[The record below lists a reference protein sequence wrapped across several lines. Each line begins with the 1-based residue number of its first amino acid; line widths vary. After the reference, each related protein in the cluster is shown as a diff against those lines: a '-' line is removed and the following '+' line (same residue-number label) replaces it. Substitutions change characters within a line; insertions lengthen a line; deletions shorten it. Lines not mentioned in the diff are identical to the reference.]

1 MIKMDVQDYEYYE
14 ARAKD
19 VKLEDITSSQ
29 QNADILARLRGNDP
43 RFTNIYIAETVEDGG
58 DFIVREG
65 DDLGWLGYFVGR
77 NKQVKVLCIENFPEH
92 LNIDAFLKGLGHNR
106 SIQCLHISLNLGDH
120 FQSFGPFLQNN
131 NNLRDLTFDNSVEL
145 DCAHN
150 NLNMDAF
157 FDGLGHNQSIQN
169 LGISTDIGEDF
180 KSLGPFLRN
189 NNSLSHLTFSCFD
202 IGLQCARNIASLL
215 GLRSSLKS
223 LNFGSTDLGDEE
235 LVEIASAL
243 RIQPQIEELNLSGN
257 DIGRDGCVA
266 LGSILEGMRNPNLAA
281 LDLGYNDIDDE
292 GLHALVAGLINCH
305 KLTSLNL
312 NGNALITGAGLRSLS
327 TLLRSDHCRLECLH
341 LYQMN
346 MDNDGVTV
354 LAAGLASLST
364 LKKLNLSNNRIS
376 DQGLQDLV
384 GSLVNCNIENL
395 YLSHN
400 SFSVFGLR
408 SLGALMQRT
417 TRLTSL
423 WLGRNAI
430 NDEGLECLVEGI
442 VNCCSLQTLDLSNN
456 QSITAAGLTS
466 LSTFFRS
473 DNCCLEK
480 LWLWG
485 INFGDDGAVAL
496 ADGLMGNNS
505 LTHVNFDSRG
515 ITSRGWSAFSK
526 LLCDT
531 ASVNNTYLSNH
542 TLVEI
547 GGYRNVGN
555 PSTIVEYLKF
565 NKLQNCTAAI
575 CKILDSHPD
584 IDIEPLFQ
592 WKLKCLPLVVRWLE
606 NARSYLGNVNQSTEV
621 FQCRQLSALY
631 KFVHGM
637 PQLAVDGYRGKK
649 MKDIQSMSKKRKL
662 DETL

>member
-1 MIKMDVQDYEYYE
+1 MDVQDYEYYE

-43 RFTNIYIAETVEDGG
+43 KFTNIYIAETVEDGG
-58 DFIVREG
+58 DFIIRKG
-65 DDLGWLGYFVGR
+65 DHLGWLGYFVGMS
-77 NKQVKVLCIENFPEH
+77 KQVEVLFIEYFP
-92 LNIDAFLKGLGHNR
+92 D
-106 SIQCLHISLNLGDH
+106 
-120 FQSFGPFLQNN
+120 
-131 NNLRDLTFDNSVEL
+131 
-145 DCAHN
+145 

-157 FDGLGHNQSIQN
+157 FDGLGHNQSIQT
-169 LGISTDIGEDF
+169 LGISTDIEEDF

-189 NNSLSHLTFSCFD
+189 NNSLCGLTFSCFD

-235 LVEIASAL
+235 LVEIATAL
-243 RIQPQIEELNLSGN
+243 RTQPQIDELNLCHN
-257 DIGRDGCVA
+257 HIGSNGCVA
-266 LGSILEGMRNPNLAA
+266 LGNVLEGVRNPNLAT
-281 LDLGYNDIDDE
+281 LNLGSNYIDDE
-292 GLHALVAGLINCH
+292 GLSALGAGLKNCH

-327 TLLRSDHCRLECLH
+327 TLFQSEHCRLEQLN
-341 LYQMN
+341 LDQTSI
-346 MDNDGVTV
+346 DNNGVAILT
-354 LAAGLASLST
+354 AGLARLPT
-364 LKKLNLSNNRIS
+364 LTKLNLSNNRIG
-376 DQGLQDLV
+376 DQGLQALV
-384 GSLVNCNIENL
+384 GGLVNCNIEQL

-400 SFSVFGLR
+400 SFSVSGLR
-408 SLGALMQRT
+408 SLGSLMQRET
-417 TRLTSL
+417 SLTSL

-430 NDEGLECLVEGI
+430 NDEGLECLIEGI
-442 VNCCSLQTLDLSNN
+442 VNCCSLQTLNLSINH
-456 QSITAAGLTS
+456 SITAVGLTS

-485 INFGDDGAVAL
+485 IDFGDDGAVAL
-496 ADGLMGNNS
+496 AEGLMGNNS

-555 PSTIVEYLKF
+555 PSTIVEYLTL
-565 NKLQNCTAAI
+565 NNLQNCDAAI

-584 IDIEPLFQ
+584 IDVEPLFQ
-592 WKLKCLPLVVRWLE
+592 WKLKCLPLVVTWLE
-606 NARSYLGNVNQSTEV
+606 SARSYRGNVNESTGT

-631 KFVHGM
+631 KFVRGM
-637 PQLAVDGYRGKK
+637 PQLAIDGYRGKK
-649 MKDIQSMSKKRKL
+649 MKDVQSKSKKRKF
-662 DETL
+662 DQTL